1 MSQHNNFACLNLSK
15 ARLAANTNTQGEKVL
30 RKGKR
35 YDCESG
41 VVRWMCADSICI
53 ARCYI
58 ESDNTNPP
66 STSAPQWKALM
77 LHRCWSAKT
86 TFFGSRFPHRCV
98 RASFLTFER
107 CEKHETALLS
117 PLVDKE
123 LSFDSDAFIVVRV
136 TKTIQVRKVFSDFSN
151 PLSKLCKPATL
162 GGSEVLVQSEELESL
177 ITLLAV
183 S

>member
-1 MSQHNNFACLNLSK
+1 MSQHNIF
-15 ARLAANTNTQGEKVL
+15 LAWTFPKRDLLPTPTHKEKRFL

-66 STSAPQWKALM
+66 STSAPRWKALM

-117 PLVDKE
+117 PSVDKE